1 MGQSFYK
8 QITVGELP
16 LLVPKPTGFLGSTV
30 VASGLQAGARNSL
43 CSEAAVPGSH
53 PLHLR
58 PPRPVVLA
66 LLDSAA
72 RGNP

>member
-1 MGQSFYK
+1 MDQSFYK
-8 QITVGELP
+8 QIMVGELP

-30 VASGLQAGARNSL
+30 MASGLQAGAQNSL
-43 CSEAAVPGSH
+43 CSEAAVPGG
-53 PLHLR
+53 R
-58 PPRPVVLA
+58 PSTCAPSPVVLA